1 MFRVHHKAFR
11 GTDGEVDPSVPDHAP
26 PCPSKPLTGHGRA
39 RPGLVGLGRAPTS
52 VPTRRRAGDSSSTLA
67 YLPTEIAL
75 GPPPP
80 RPPRIPGP
88 SYTQPRPPRDF
99 PTFEQAS
106 AEQRKEMA
114 RYSRKNP
121 NDGRED
127 LRRAATWLRTKRRT
141 NAKRKAKAKAKAAIG
156 PNARGAA
163 APKQDRPEEPL
174 AAAAAAAPSAA
185 AAADLAPA
193 AAEVAGAASSAAGHT
208 AAARF
213 G

>member
-1 MFRVHHKAFR
+1 MEGHDRAWSGLAGHPRPFLQ
-11 GTDGEVDPSVPDHAP
+11 GDVPATAP
-26 PCPSKPLTGHGRA
+26 PP
-39 RPGLVGLGRAPTS
+39 
-52 VPTRRRAGDSSSTLA
+52 LA
-67 YLPTEIAL
+67 YLPTEIAP

-99 PTFEQAS
+99 PPFEQAS

-114 RYSRKNP
+114 RYRRKNP
-121 NDGRED
+121 HDGRED

-141 NAKRKAKAKAKAAIG
+141 NAKRQANAKAKAKAASG
-156 PNARGAA
+156 PNAGGAA

-174 AAAAAAAPSAA
+174 EAAAAAAPSAA